1 MKITKSELRKLVRE
15 VISEQDVFDASQGLD
30 SGIYFGGPG
39 SPACNPNNNPNCVQ
53 PDFYAAYPTP
63 IGGAANVLRCPE
75 GFVFQF
81 APDTGTMSPSG
92 QVIGGISNC
101 VPDIGSP
108 GDMAGHGSTD
118 DPFVPGMGFEDQF
131 IDQITGPGGP
141 FGGSAKS
148 GGSGKGKPIR
158 ESKKRHK

>member
-15 VISEQDVFDASQGLD
+15 VISEQVPDVVNGVNSDLL
-30 SGIYFGGPG
+30 FGGPG

-75 GFVFQF
+75 GFVFQN
-81 APDTGTMSPSG
+81 APDTGMMSPSG
-92 QVIGGISNC
+92 QIIGGISNC

-141 FGGSAKS
+141 FGGPAKS

-158 ESKKRHK
+158 ESKKRRK

>member
-1 MKITKSELRKLVRE
+1 MKKSELRKLIRE
-15 VISEQDVFDASQGLD
+15 VISEQVPDPNLL
-30 SGIYFGGPG
+30 FGNM
-39 SPACNPNNNPNCVQ
+39 STACNPTNNPNCVPPELVTQ
-53 PDFYAAYPTP
+53 
-63 IGGAANVLRCPE
+63 GGTWGPGGNFMASVTLKCPE
-75 GFVFQF
+75 GFVFQGF
-81 APDTGTMSPSG
+81 NVSLPNYGAPDRL
-92 QVIGGISNC
+92 QGISYC

-108 GDMAGHGSTD
+108 GDMAGHGSPD

-158 ESKKRHK
+158 ESKKRRK

>member
-15 VISEQDVFDASQGLD
+15 VISEQDSWIGNM
-30 SGIYFGGPG
+30 STY
-39 SPACNPNNNPNCVQ
+39 CNPTNNPNCVPPELSTQ
-53 PDFYAAYPTP
+53 
-63 IGGAANVLRCPE
+63 GGTWDSGGNFMNVITLICPE
-75 GFVFQF
+75 GFVFQGYNTTLPQYG
-81 APDTGTMSPSG
+81 APDRLT
-92 QVIGGISNC
+92 GISYC

-118 DPFVPGMGFEDQF
+118 NPFVPGAGFEDQF

-158 ESKKRHK
+158 ESKKRRR

>member
-1 MKITKSELRKLVRE
+1 MKKSELRKLIRE
-15 VISEQDVFDASQGLD
+15 VISEQSVNPLWSAGCE
-30 SGIYFGGPG
+30 PG
-39 SPACNPNNNPNCVQ
+39 PNCV
-53 PDFYAAYPTP
+53 A
-63 IGGAANVLRCPE
+63 PE
-75 GFVFQF
+75 FNENTWGSGMV
-81 APDTGTMSPSG
+81 TVTCPSG
-92 QVIGGISNC
+92 FILQSGAKVQPQFMPDNPNPVGLRFSRC